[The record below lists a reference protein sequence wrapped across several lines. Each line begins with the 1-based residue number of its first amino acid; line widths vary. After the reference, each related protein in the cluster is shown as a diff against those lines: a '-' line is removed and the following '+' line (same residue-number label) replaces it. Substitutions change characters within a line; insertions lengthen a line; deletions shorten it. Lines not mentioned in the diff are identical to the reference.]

1 MMVVDGDSATAVAAG
16 RGSVPGVPL
25 ATPLRRGGAATRRL
39 RRQASSVLITAS
51 LKKELLDA

>member
-1 MMVVDGDSATAVAAG
+1 MMVVAGDSATAVAAG

-25 ATPLRRGGAATRRL
+25 ATPLRRRRGDAAVAA
-39 RRQASSVLITAS
+39 ASLITAS